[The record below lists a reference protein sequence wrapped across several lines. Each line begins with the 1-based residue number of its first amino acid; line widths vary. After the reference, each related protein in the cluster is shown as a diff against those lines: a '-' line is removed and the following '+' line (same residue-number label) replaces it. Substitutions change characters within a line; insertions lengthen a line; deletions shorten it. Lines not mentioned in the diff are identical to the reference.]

1 MSISSRLMLALAV
14 LVGVASAAARAEPS
28 TVCTITV
35 NSADE
40 REMFRQNLPAGDFR
54 FVELVER
61 GRPDWLASACQQ
73 GVRCDILVI
82 SGHFDAGTEFYS
94 DRLDAREYLPVDE
107 MERVSCSESCPGLF
121 SQLKEVYLFGCNT
134 LNNDAIES
142 TAEDVAGNLVR
153 TGTARPDAERI
164 AQDLKASHRESNRD
178 GMRRIFPNVPVIY
191 GFSKL
196 APLGP
201 TAGALL
207 GRYFQSSEPV
217 DIGTGRVSARLLGQ
231 FGAASMTATAGLVD
245 SDPDAAYRRDVCQF
259 HDDRLAA
266 AEKIAFVHQL
276 LRRDVAEVRMLF
288 DRIERYLAVLSERER
303 QSPAVAQALQE
314 IARDDSARK
323 RFLDFA
329 RHVEHPAIRV
339 RMLDV
344 ARSLQW
350 LSPAEQQAEIVRMIG
365 ERMASATIDP
375 ADVDLACTLNADR
388 ALDAALPR
396 LVPGIVYTPVA
407 RAAMLAC
414 LGSEAA
420 RAHVLGS
427 LSSASEEDVRIAQVY
442 LRHRPIA
449 DDAELRKV
457 VRAIANMNGPQAQVR
472 ALAALE
478 RHYLAD
484 RESLDALTSLF
495 PRARTVDVQRAIAS
509 VLIRA
514 DYRAIAKPDVVR
526 MLQRHRL
533 KSPDG
538 ADLID
543 ALIRRLQA
551 AV

>member
-1 MSISSRLMLALAV
+1 MKISIRLMLILAALF
-14 LVGVASAAARAEPS
+14 GAALPVARAEPS

-40 REMFRQNLPAGDFR
+40 REIFKRNLPAGDFR

-73 GVRCDILVI
+73 GVRCDMLVI

-94 DRLDAREYLPVDE
+94 DRLDAREYLQVDE

-142 TAEDVAGNLVR
+142 TAEDVAGHLVR
-153 TGTARPDAERI
+153 SGTARSDAERL
-164 AQDLKASHRESNRD
+164 AQELKARHRESNRD

-201 TAGALL
+201 TAGAML
-207 GRYFQSSEPV
+207 GRYFQSGEPV

-231 FGAASMTATAGLVD
+231 FGVTSMTATPGLVD
-245 SDPDAAYRRDVCQF
+245 SDLDAAYRRDVCHF
-259 HDDRLAA
+259 HDDRIAA
-266 AEKIAFVHQL
+266 AEKVAFVHQL
-276 LRRDVAEVRMLF
+276 LRRDAGEVRMFF
-288 DRIERYLAVLSERER
+288 DRVERYLAALSERDR

-314 IARDDSARK
+314 IALDDAARK
-323 RFLDFA
+323 RFLEFA
-329 RHVEHPAIRV
+329 RHVERPAVRV
-339 RMLDV
+339 RMLEV
-344 ARSLQW
+344 ARALHW
-350 LSPAEQQAEIVRMIG
+350 LTPAEQQAEIVRMIG
-365 ERMASATIDP
+365 ERMATAAIDP
-375 ADVDLACTLNADR
+375 ADVDLVCTLNGDR

-396 LVPGIVYTPVA
+396 LVPGVAYTPVA

-414 LGSEAA
+414 LGSEPA
-420 RAHVLGS
+420 RGYVLGA
-427 LSSASEEDVRIAQVY
+427 LSSGREDDVQVAQAY

-449 DDAELRKV
+449 DEAEMRSV
-457 VRAIANMNGPQAQVR
+457 VRAIANMTGPQAQVR
-472 ALAALE
+472 ALATLE

-484 RESLDALTSLF
+484 REAIDALTGLF

-514 DYRAIAKPDVVR
+514 DYRAIAKPDIVR
-526 MLQRHRL
+526 MLQRYRL